1 MPFHHSFELMQRNRE
16 IKSMRSRIENV
27 KSMNQRKKDK
37 NDPIVYP
44 PYFVRGV
51 GENEDVRIDGY
62 MKKVLNSTSWK

>member
-1 MPFHHSFELMQRNRE
+1 
-16 IKSMRSRIENV
+16 MRSRIENV